1 MVLGSLTNHE
11 ECFFSKRHSLREAWE
26 QFHRNPCPDNPQTVL
41 SFDLIQAQTV
51 RNIQRET
58 QDDLLDSTVIYK
70 TIR

>member
-58 QDDLLDSTVIYK
+58 QEDLLDSTVIYK